1 MKILAINGSHRVG
14 QNTDYLIN
22 EALSAAAEL
31 GAETEVIELSEKN
44 VGLQPLLIQARM
56 QHQR

>member
-31 GAETEVIELSEKN
+31 GAETE
-44 VGLQPLLIQARM
+44 PLLIQARM